1 MGSTVII
8 LLLFAL
14 FYTMKAFQLLEDE
27 CDLHIKKIS
36 QILDMLIDNATYDKR
51 LRPKHGEGPV
61 NVGITIHVSSISAV
75 SEIDMDFTVDFYLR
89 QTWNDPRLAF
99 SHYLYGIF
107 ENNIDSLT
115 VGVDYLQKLWKPDT
129 FFPNEKRSYFHTT
142 TTHNSF
148 LRIYPNG
155 NVFTSQR
162 LTVTAT
168 CNMKLQLFPMDSQ
181 KCKLEIESYGY
192 SASDIV
198 YFFNNSENSVSKSKF
213 ELPQFVL
220 IDIQVASRNVVV
232 SSGNY
237 SRLTFAFLF
246 KRNMGF
252 YIIQV
257 YLPSILI
264 VVISWISFWLN
275 RDATPARVALSVLTI
290 LTMTTLTATTN
301 ASMPKVSYVKSIDI
315 FLGLSFIMVFSS
327 LLEFAAVGYI
337 SKRIKLIEKKRKD
350 LHRKLPNTVPDCF
363 YTMPSTTD
371 NAIIPLYH
379 PFYSSRDKNSILYN
393 GGEIKPPVILKKG
406 ECQCPIPPPSPTPA
420 NHLEETT
427 KEGYMLL
434 FCMIRPSEIDKYS
447 RSIFPL
453 FQIFLVFN
461 IIYWFYYYSISS
473 TELMDIDLM

>member
-1 MGSTVII
+1 MGSTIII
-8 LLLFAL
+8 LLFIL
-14 FYTMKAFQLLEDE
+14 FYTMKAFRLFEDE
-27 CDLHIKKIS
+27 CDSRTKKIS
-36 QILDMLIDNATYDKR
+36 EILDILIDNSTYDKR
-51 LRPKHGEGPV
+51 LRPKHGEEPV
-61 NVGITIHVSSISAV
+61 NVGITIHVSSVSAISEV
-75 SEIDMDFTVDFYLR
+75 NMDFTIDFYLR

-99 SHYLYGIF
+99 SHYLYDIV

-129 FFPNEKRSYFHTT
+129 FFPNEKKSYFHIT

-162 LTVTAT
+162 LTVTAI
-168 CNMKLQLFPMDSQ
+168 CNMKLHLFPMDSQ

-192 SASDIV
+192 SVLDIV
-198 YFFNNSENSVSKSKF
+198 YFFNNSKNPVSKSEF

-220 IDIQVASRNVVV
+220 IDIQVASRNVVL

-237 SRLTFAFLF
+237 SRLTCAFLF
-246 KRNMGF
+246 KRNIGF

-264 VVISWISFWLN
+264 VVISWVSFWLN

-315 FLGLSFIMVFSS
+315 FLGVSFVMVFSS

-337 SKRIKLIEKKRKD
+337 SKRIKLIERKQKD
-350 LHRKLPNTVPDCF
+350 LHRKLPSTAPDCF
-363 YTMPSTTD
+363 YTMPSATNDT
-371 NAIIPLYH
+371 IIPLYH

-406 ECQCPIPPPSPTPA
+406 ECQCPIPPPSPLPA
-420 NHLEETT
+420 IHAEETS
-427 KEGYMLL
+427 KEEYMIL
-434 FCMIRPSEIDKYS
+434 FCVIRPNKIDKYS

-453 FQIFLVFN
+453 IFLVFN
-461 IIYWFYYYSISS
+461 IIYWFYYYSISG
-473 TELMDIDLM
+473 TELTDTDLM

>member
-8 LLLFAL
+8 LLFAL
-14 FYTMKAFQLLEDE
+14 FYTMKAFRLLENE
-27 CDLHIKKIS
+27 CDSHIKKITE
-36 QILDMLIDNATYDKR
+36 ILDTLIDNTTYDRR
-51 LRPKHGEGPV
+51 LRPKHGEEPV

-75 SEIDMDFTVDFYLR
+75 SEVNMDFTVDFYLR

-99 SHYLYGIF
+99 SHYLYGIL
-107 ENNIDSLT
+107 ENNIDSLI
-115 VGVDYLQKLWKPDT
+115 VGVDYLRKLWKPDT
-129 FFPNEKRSYFHTT
+129 FFPNEKRSYFHIT

-155 NVFTSQR
+155 NVLTSQR
-162 LTVTAT
+162 LTVTAS

-181 KCKLEIESYGY
+181 KCKLEIESYAY
-192 SASDIV
+192 SVLDIV
-198 YFFNNSENSVSKSKF
+198 YLFNNSRNSVSKSEF

-220 IDIQVASRNVVV
+220 IDIQVESRNIVL

-237 SRLTFAFLF
+237 SRLTCSFLF
-246 KRNMGF
+246 KRNIGF
-252 YIIQV
+252 YVIQV
-257 YLPSILI
+257 YLPCILI
-264 VVISWISFWLN
+264 VVISWVSFWLN

-290 LTMTTLTATTN
+290 LTMTTLTATAN

-315 FLGLSFIMVFSS
+315 FLGVSFVMVFSS

-337 SKRIKLIEKKRKD
+337 SKRIKLIQKRRKD
-350 LHRKLPNTVPDCF
+350 LHKKLASKAPDCF

-371 NAIIPLYH
+371 NTIIPLYH

-406 ECQCPIPPPSPTPA
+406 ECQCPVPPPSPTPTIQV
-420 NHLEETT
+420 EETT
-427 KEGYMLL
+427 KEEYRLL
-434 FCMIRPSEIDKYS
+434 FCVIRPSQIDKYS

-453 FQIFLVFN
+453 IFLIFN
-461 IIYWFYYYSISS
+461 VIYWVYYYSISG
-473 TELMDIDLM
+473 TELTDN

>member
-1 MGSTVII
+1 MG
-8 LLLFAL
+8 
-14 FYTMKAFQLLEDE
+14 LENE
-27 CDLHIKKIS
+27 CDSHTKKIS
-36 QILDMLIDNATYDKR
+36 EILDILIDNTTYDKR
-51 LRPKHGEGPV
+51 LRPNYGEEPV
-61 NVGITIHVSSISAV
+61 NVGITIHVSSVSAV
-75 SEIDMDFTVDFYLR
+75 SEVNMDFTIDFYLR

-129 FFPNEKRSYFHTT
+129 FFPNEKRSYFHIT

-162 LTVTAT
+162 LTVTAI

-181 KCKLEIESYGY
+181 KCKLEIENGY
-192 SASDIV
+192 SVLDIV
-198 YFFNNSENSVSKSKF
+198 YFFNNSKNSVSKSDF

-220 IDIQVASRNVVV
+220 IDIQVASRNVVL

-237 SRLTFAFLF
+237 SRLTCAFLF
-246 KRNMGF
+246 KRNIGF

-264 VVISWISFWLN
+264 VVISWVSFWLN

-315 FLGLSFIMVFSS
+315 FLGVSFVMVFSS

-337 SKRIKLIEKKRKD
+337 SKRIKLIEKKRRD
-350 LHRKLPNTVPDCF
+350 LQRILTNTVPDCF

-371 NAIIPLYH
+371 NTIIPLYH

-393 GGEIKPPVILKKG
+393 GGEIKPPG
-406 ECQCPIPPPSPTPA
+406 ECQCPIPPPSPPQII
-420 NHLEETT
+420 HEEETI
-427 KEGYMLL
+427 KEEYVL
-434 FCMIRPSEIDKYS
+434 FFCVIRPSEIDKYS

-453 FQIFLVFN
+453 IFLVFN
-461 IIYWFYYYSISS
+461 VIYWFYYYSISG
-473 TELMDIDLM
+473 TELTDTDLM